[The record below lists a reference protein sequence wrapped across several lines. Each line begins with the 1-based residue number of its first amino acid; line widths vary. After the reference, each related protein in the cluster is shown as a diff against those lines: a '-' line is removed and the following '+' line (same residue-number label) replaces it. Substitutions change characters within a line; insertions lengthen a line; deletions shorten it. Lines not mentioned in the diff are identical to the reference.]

1 MLRHKATDDQQA
13 TEPAD
18 DAGRSLASRALNSV
32 TEVGLFAL
40 AAMIVIAAIGPLAGW
55 WHYEVVESGSMTP
68 ALRIGGVAVV
78 EPEALSAVH
87 VGQILAF
94 YPPGEKY
101 VRIHRVIALTH
112 LGNQTWIRTKG
123 DANNVAD
130 PGTIR
135 LEGHTAYAE
144 HLFLP
149 YVGYGGVWLYKHS
162 TRVVLEGV
170 LLALMVGGGLFL
182 IWGKRGEETE
192 TAQTAPMADDHAPEP
207 AAPQLVAVAGNEPA
221 PRLPALGHRAP
232 KVNLDLSAERAAT
245 AATAASMAALSRM
258 YSAGPGRVGIAG
270 PLSGPGIRSRDDPGQ
285 ATPGEAQG
293 DKAHATR

>member
-1 MLRHKATDDQQA
+1 MLRSKSKNDQQA

-18 DAGRSLASRALNSV
+18 PAGRSLASRVLNPV

-40 AAMIVIAAIGPLAGW
+40 AAMIIVAAIGPLAGW

-68 ALRIGGVAVV
+68 ALRTGGVAVV

-112 LGNQTWIRTKG
+112 RGDQVWIRTKG

-144 HLFLP
+144 HLFVP

-162 TRVVLEGV
+162 TRLALEGV
-170 LLALMVGGGLFL
+170 LLTLMVGGGLFL
-182 IWGKRGEETE
+182 IWGKRDEETE
-192 TAQTAPMADDHAPEP
+192 TAQTAAVAGGRVPGP
-207 AAPQLVAVAGNEPA
+207 AAPQLAAVAGDEPA
-221 PRLPALGHRAP
+221 PRLPALAHRAP

-258 YSAGPGRVGIAG
+258 YSAGPGELGNAG
-270 PLSGPGIRSRDDPGQ
+270 PLRGPGIRLRDDRD
-285 ATPGEAQG
+285 AAAPGEAQG
-293 DKAHATR
+293 DKARATR